1 MNKTSELDDLFQ
13 LCLTS
18 ELPNQEKFDK
28 QFNETFS
35 YNAPKSE

>member
-28 QFNETFS
+28 QFNEIFS
-35 YNAPKSE
+35 FNAQNRE